1 MAWWT
6 KKMIRKQEAGHD
18 QKRAMPRHVALIMDG
33 NGRWAE
39 RRGLPRRFGHQAGVE
54 AMRRVIEAAG
64 NLRLEVVTLYAFS
77 TENWMRPRDEV
88 DFLMKL
94 PIEWIRRDLH
104 TLMEKNVRL
113 VVTGRLDEIPQETIS
128 WITKAVAETS
138 ANSGLTV
145 NIALNYGG
153 RAEITDAVRM
163 IAEQVQRGELD
174 PKTIDESTI
183 GAYLYAPQLPDPDLI
198 VRASGEQRL
207 SNFLIWQGAYAELF
221 FSPKLW
227 PDFDEQELV
236 TILDAYRLRDRRFG
250 GLKNR

>member
-6 KKMIRKQEAGHD
+6 KRARGKQEAVSDLGP
-18 QKRAMPRHVALIMDG
+18 AMPRHVAFIMDG

-39 RRGLPRRFGHQAGVE
+39 RRGLPRRFGHQAGVD

-64 NLRLEVVTLYAFS
+64 DLKLEAVTLYAFS
-77 TENWMRPRDEV
+77 TENWTRPRDEV

-113 VVTGRLDEIPQETIS
+113 LVTGRLDAVPQETIS
-128 WITKAVAETS
+128 WITKAVTETKD
-138 ANSGLTV
+138 NTGLIV

-153 RAEITDAVRM
+153 RAEITDAVRA
-163 IAEQVQRGELD
+163 IAAQVKRGDLD
-174 PKTIDESTI
+174 PEAISEEIIADH
-183 GAYLYAPQLPDPDLI
+183 LYAPQLPVPDLI

-207 SNFLIWQGAYAELF
+207 SNFLIWQSAYAELF

-227 PDFDEQELV
+227 PDFDKQEIV
-236 TILDAYRLRDRRFG
+236 TILEAYRQRDRRFG
-250 GLKNR
+250 GLKSR